1 MVTMLTREREARG
14 EGIITKVGSNLP
26 EKIFVAR
33 KLFKNCL
40 TLSDLGY
47 CYVIGLSK
55 YFQKLNEC

>member
-1 MVTMLTREREARG
+1 MVTMLQRAREEGERRG
-14 EGIITKVGSNLP
+14 DHKVGSNLP

-33 KLFKNCL
+33 KLFNNCL